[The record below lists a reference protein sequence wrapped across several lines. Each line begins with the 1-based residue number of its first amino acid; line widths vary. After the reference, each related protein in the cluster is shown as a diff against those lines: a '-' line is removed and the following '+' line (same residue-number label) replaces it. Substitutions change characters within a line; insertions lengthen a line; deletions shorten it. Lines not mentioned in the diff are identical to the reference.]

1 MEIQGSGLLSTLVV
15 SLAFAFVGGTAARFM
30 RLPPLVGYLLAGV
43 AVGPFTPG
51 FVADQKIAT
60 ELAEIGVALLLF
72 GVGLHFSPMDL
83 WRVRRIVIPG
93 ALAQIAVA
101 TALGAV
107 VGHWVLDLPPLGAL
121 IVGLGTAIASTAVAT
136 RSLAERGR
144 LDTPPGRIALGWLV
158 VQDVFVILTLVLVPM
173 VARQAPREAA
183 DWASGIGQAV
193 LQIAGFVAVMSLVGR
208 RFIPWLL
215 DRVARLGSREL
226 FTLAVIVVALGI
238 ATASTV
244 LFGVSLALGAFV
256 AGVVLGESDL
266 NHQAA
271 AETLPIQQV
280 FTVLFF
286 VSIGMLMDP
295 TSLIA
300 QPLRITALLVA
311 VLIGMGLSTLV
322 LLLVLRC
329 SVETAALVG
338 AAFAQIGEFSFI
350 LTELAAGNGLIDA
363 DARNAV
369 LATALVAIVLNP
381 LMFRLAA
388 AIAPTVAALPPLA
401 RWRREAGPDEE
412 PEALPLGGHAI
423 LVGHGRVGQI
433 VAEAMR
439 HHGLDHVVIEH
450 DRAGAERLRAEG
462 RRVIYGDATRQDV
475 LTAASPATA
484 RLLVVALPDAF
495 HTRHVIALAR
505 RLNPNIETVVRTHS
519 DEEATYLDSEAGV
532 GLVVMGER
540 EIALG
545 MTAFALQN
553 LGIPPDAARR
563 TVDGMRTGASLR
575 DGAA

>member
-15 SLAFAFVGGTAARFM
+15 SLAFAFVGGVAARLL
-30 RLPPLVGYLLAGV
+30 RLPPLVGYLVAGV
-43 AVGPFTPG
+43 VVGPFTPG

-101 TALGAV
+101 TAAGSAV
-107 VGHWVLDLPPLGAL
+107 GYWGLELPPIGAT
-121 IVGLGTAIASTAVAT
+121 IVGLCAAVASTAVAT

-144 LDTPPGRIALGWLV
+144 LDTPSGRIALGWLV
-158 VQDVFVILTLVLVPM
+158 VQDVFVILILVLVPM
-173 VARQAPREAA
+173 VARHDPRG
-183 DWASGIGQAV
+183 ASGWVDGVGRAV

-208 RFIPWLL
+208 RGIPWLL
-215 DRVARLGSREL
+215 GQVARTGSREL
-226 FTLAVIVVALGI
+226 FTLAVIVAALGI
-238 ATASTV
+238 ATASTA

-286 VSIGMLMDP
+286 VSIGMLIDP
-295 TSLIA
+295 ASLLA
-300 QPLRITALLVA
+300 TPLQIGTLLVA
-311 VLIGMGLSTLV
+311 VVIGMGLSTLV
-322 LLLVLRC
+322 LLLALGC
-329 SVETAALVG
+329 AVETAALVG

-363 DARNAV
+363 GARNVV
-369 LATALVAIVLNP
+369 LATALVAIVVNP
-381 LMFRLAA
+381 LMFRVAA
-388 AIAPTVAALPPLA
+388 TIAPWIAALPLLRARRGGEPERDPEPLA
-401 RWRREAGPDEE
+401 LD
-412 PEALPLGGHAI
+412 GHAVV
-423 LVGHGRVGQI
+423 VGHGRVGQI
-433 VAEAMR
+433 VAEALR
-439 HHGLDHVVIEH
+439 SHGLDHVVIES
-450 DRAGAERLRAEG
+450 DRAGAEKIRADG
-462 RRVIYGDATRQDV
+462 RRVIYGDATREEV
-475 LTAASPATA
+475 LAAASPGRA

-495 HTRHVIALAR
+495 HTRHVITLAR
-505 RLNPNIETVVRTHS
+505 RLNPTIETVVRTHS
-519 DEEATYLDSEAGV
+519 DQEAAYLDVEAGV

-553 LGIPPDAARR
+553 LGIAPEAARR
-563 TVDGMRTGASLR
+563 TIDGMRTGGTSP
-575 DGAA
+575 